1 VGALNLQDVII
12 AGHETVDVEFER
24 EKSQL

>member
-1 VGALNLQDVII
+1 VGDTELAGCEI